1 MCFFEPRQF
10 MTKKS
15 IVREVSLQPE
25 QQLAGMRQILFPRFD
40 ETSSKNLRLL
50 ANCLN
55 GEVDPL

>member
-1 MCFFEPRQF
+1 